1 MDLIEKLQLKS
12 IIRAKLKLMNVL
24 ILYITITDT
33 KQRVNLKNS
42 IGNVLTPFNKRIGF
56 AFTETN
62 KKIYSGHRNYVAK
75 KYDDDPLETN

>member
-1 MDLIEKLQLKS
+1 MTDFNWSFSMRSILSFYWHSNSHSNFDLFL
-12 IIRAKLKLMNVL
+12 RA
-24 ILYITITDT
+24 
-33 KQRVNLKNS
+33 NLKNS